1 MATKPHILHRESFPR
16 SNSYDPDWV
25 MDHQMGPNPL
35 WLAEWLCGVL
45 DLKPGMRVL
54 DLGCGTAL
62 TSMFF
67 AKEFDVQIWATD
79 LWVHPDENW
88 RRIEEQGLGDRVF
101 PVRAEA
107 HALPFAAGF
116 FDAVISVDAYQYFGT
131 DRLYLGYISRFLKRL
146 GKIGIVVPGLMQS
159 FDGAVPEHLVQ
170 PQANGVAF
178 WEDECRSFLTAQE
191 WRRLWERS
199 GRISLQ
205 GADEMPD
212 GWKFWRDFEVALEQ
226 SDKNRFPSVAEALD
240 RDQGRYLGF
249 VRLVGIRENMDDFLN
264 LYDPGVIS
272 TLNKMVE

>member
-1 MATKPHILHRESFPR
+1 
-16 SNSYDPDWV
+16 
-25 MDHQMGPNPL
+25 
-35 WLAEWLCGVL
+35 
-45 DLKPGMRVL
+45 MRVL

-62 TSMFF
+62 TSMFL
-67 AKEFDVQIWATD
+67 AKEFNAQVWATD

-159 FDGAVPEHLVQ
+159 FDSAVPEHLVQ
-170 PQANGVAF
+170 PQANGVGF
-178 WEDECRSFLTAQE
+178 WEDECQSFLTTGE

-199 GRISLQ
+199 GRISLL

-212 GWKFWRDFEVALEQ
+212 GWKLWRDFEVALEQ
-226 SDKNRFPSVAEALD
+226 SGKNRFPSVAEALD

-249 VRLVGIRENMDDFLN
+249 VRLFGIRENMDDFLN

-272 TLNKMVE
+272 TIDKTVE